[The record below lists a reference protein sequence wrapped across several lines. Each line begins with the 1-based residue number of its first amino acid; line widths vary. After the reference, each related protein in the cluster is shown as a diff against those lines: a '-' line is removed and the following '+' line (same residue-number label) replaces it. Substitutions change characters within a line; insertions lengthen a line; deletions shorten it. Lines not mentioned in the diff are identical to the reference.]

1 MLTRAVDYDCPIQ
14 ETVMNRRA
22 FLTTAAMTPFF
33 ASAFEP
39 LRVQTAGAR
48 LLYVGTYTNN
58 AAGSKGIYGWRFD
71 AATGKVTSLGLAAET
86 DSPSW
91 IVIHPNKRF
100 LYAANEV
107 PPPEAG
113 GPTGAVTAFSI
124 DAASGKLT
132 QIGRVK
138 TNGLSPAHMLVDT
151 TGKWAIVGNYGNA
164 AGSEGTSIAVFA
176 IGDDGKLADTPKAF
190 VPHVPKPKRLDPA
203 APPPRNGNPPTSHP
217 HCVLLSPDSKFLLV
231 AEKGFDE
238 VVLYRFDAAT
248 GSLTPN
254 TPPAVEA
261 TKLAAAPRHL
271 AFGKN
276 GKFLYVCYE
285 AGRAVATY
293 AYEASKGTLSPK
305 DTVSTLPADAPP
317 TGSCAEIEVHPGG
330 NYLYV
335 SNRGHNSLALLAIDP
350 TNGTLTFKGAFPVG
364 GTPRNFKIDPT
375 GNYVFAEGQNSGVT
389 VVFKID
395 RPTGMLTKTVVTL
408 DSPAPVCIAFV

>member
-1 MLTRAVDYDCPIQ
+1 
-14 ETVMNRRA
+14 MNRRH
-22 FLTTAAMTPFF
+22 FLATAALTPIL
-33 ASAFEP
+33 ASVFE
-39 LRVQTAGAR
+39 RARAQTGGGR
-48 LLYVGTYTNN
+48 LFYVGTYTNN
-58 AAGSKGIYGWRFD
+58 AAGSKGIYAWRFD
-71 AATGKVTSLGLAAET
+71 AATGAVTSLGVAAET

-91 IVIHPNKRF
+91 VVVHPNKRF
-100 LYAANEV
+100 LYAANEL

-124 DAASGKLT
+124 DTASGKLT

-138 TNGLSPAHMLVDT
+138 TNGLSPAHMLVDS
-151 TGKWAIVGNYGNA
+151 TGKWAIVGNYGNG

-176 IGDDGKLADTPKAF
+176 VGADGKLADAPTAF

-238 VVLYRFDAAT
+238 IVVYRFDAKT
-248 GSLTPN
+248 GALTPN

-261 TKLAAAPRHL
+261 TKFGAAPRHL
-271 AFGKN
+271 AFGKS
-276 GKFLYVCYE
+276 GKFLYTCYE
-285 AGRAVATY
+285 AGRAVSTFAFD
-293 AYEASKGTLSPK
+293 AAKGTLSPL
-305 DTVSTLPADAPP
+305 DTLSTLPPDAPQ
-317 TGSCAEIEVHPGG
+317 TGSCAEIEVHPDG

-335 SNRGHNSLALLAIDP
+335 SNRGHNSLALFTIDQAK
-350 TNGTLTFKGAFPVG
+350 GTLTFKDTFPVG

-375 GNYVFAEGQNSGVT
+375 GNYVFAEGQNNGVT

-395 RPTGMLTKTVVTL
+395 RSTGMLTKTNATL
-408 DSPAPVCIAFV
+408 DTPAPVCLAFV

>member
-1 MLTRAVDYDCPIQ
+1 
-14 ETVMNRRA
+14 MNRRT
-22 FLTTAAMTPFF
+22 FLTTTAMTPIF
-33 ASAFEP
+33 ASAFER
-39 LRVQTAGAR
+39 LHAQAAAGR

-58 AAGSKGIYGWRFD
+58 AAGSKGIYAWRFD
-71 AATGKVTSLGLAAET
+71 AATGKATSLGLAGET

-91 IVIHPNKRF
+91 VVVHPNKRF
-100 LYAANEV
+100 LYAANEL

-138 TNGLSPAHMLVDT
+138 TNGLAPAHMLVDP

-164 AGSEGTSIAVFA
+164 AGSEGTSVAVFA
-176 IGDDGKLADTPKAF
+176 IGDDGKLGDTPKAF

-203 APPPRNGNPPTSHP
+203 AAPPRNGNPPTSHP
-217 HCVLLSPDSKFLLV
+217 HCVLVSPDSKYLLV

-238 VVLYRFDAAT
+238 IVVYHFDAAT
-248 GSLTPN
+248 GALTPN
-254 TPPAVEA
+254 TPPSVEA
-261 TKLAAAPRHL
+261 TKLTAAPRHL

-276 GKFLYVCYE
+276 GKYLYVCYE
-285 AGRAVATY
+285 AGRAVSTY
-293 AYEASKGTLSPK
+293 AYDASKGTLSAK
-305 DTVSTLPADAPP
+305 DTVSTLPADAPQ
-317 TGSCAEIEVHPGG
+317 TGSCAEIEVHPDG

-335 SNRGHNSLALLAIDP
+335 SNRGHNSIALLSIDP
-350 TNGTLTFKGAFPVG
+350 SAGTLTFKDTFPVG

-375 GNYVFAEGQNSGVT
+375 GSYLLAEGQNNGVT

-395 RPTGMLTKTVVTL
+395 RATGMLTKTDVTL

>member
-1 MLTRAVDYDCPIQ
+1 
-14 ETVMNRRA
+14 MNRRA
-22 FLTTAAMTPFF
+22 FLTAVGITPVLG
-33 ASAFEP
+33 SAFTP
-39 LRVQTAGAR
+39 LRAQTAGGR

-71 AATGKVTSLGLAAET
+71 AETGKVMSLGLAAET

-91 IVIHPNKRF
+91 VVVHPNKRF
-100 LYAANEV
+100 LYAANEL

-124 DAASGKLT
+124 DAVSGKLT
-132 QIGRVK
+132 PIGRVK
-138 TNGLSPAHMLVDT
+138 TNGLAPAHMLVDP
-151 TGKWAIVGNYGNA
+151 TGKWAIVANYGNG

-176 IGDDGKLADTPKAF
+176 IGADGKLADTPKTF

-203 APPPRNGNPPTSHP
+203 APPPKNGNPPTSHP
-217 HCVLLSPDSKFLLV
+217 HCVLLSPDSKVLFV

-238 VVLYRFDAAT
+238 IVAYRFDAAT
-248 GSLTPN
+248 GALTPN
-254 TPPAVEA
+254 SPAAVEA
-261 TKLAAAPRHL
+261 TKFGAAPRHL

-276 GKFLYVCYE
+276 GEFLYVCYE
-285 AGRAVATY
+285 AGRAVSTY
-293 AYEASKGTLSPK
+293 AYDASNGTLSPK
-305 DTVSTLPADAPP
+305 DTVATLPPDAPQA
-317 TGSCAEIEVHPGG
+317 GSCAEIEVHPDG

-335 SNRGHNSLALLAIDP
+335 SNRGHNSIALLAIDP
-350 TNGTLTFKGAFPVG
+350 SNGKLTFKGTFAVG

-375 GNYVFAEGQNSGVT
+375 GYYVFGEGQNNGVT

-395 RPTGMLTKTVVTL
+395 RPTGMLTKTDVTL

>member
-1 MLTRAVDYDCPIQ
+1 
-14 ETVMNRRA
+14 MNRRA
-22 FLTTAAMTPFF
+22 FLTAAAITPILG
-33 ASAFEP
+33 SAFKP
-39 LRVQTAGAR
+39 LRAQTAGGR

-58 AAGSKGIYGWRFD
+58 AAGSKGLYGWRFD
-71 AATGKVTSLGLAAET
+71 AETGKVTSLGLAAET

-91 IVIHPNKRF
+91 VVVHPNKRF
-100 LYAANEV
+100 LYAANEL

-124 DAASGKLT
+124 DTASGKLT
-132 QIGRVK
+132 PIGRVK
-138 TNGLSPAHMLVDT
+138 TNGLAPAHMLVDP
-151 TGKWAIVGNYGNA
+151 TGKWAIVANYGNG

-176 IGDDGKLADTPKAF
+176 IGADGKLADTPKTL
-190 VPHVPKPKRLDPA
+190 VPHVPKPKRLDQA
-203 APPPRNGNPPTSHP
+203 APPPKNGNPPTSHP
-217 HCVLLSPDSKFLLV
+217 HCVLLSPDSNFLFV

-238 VVLYRFDAAT
+238 IVVYRFDSAT
-248 GSLTPN
+248 GALTPN
-254 TPPAVEA
+254 SPPAVEA
-261 TKLAAAPRHL
+261 TKPGAAPRHL

-285 AGRAVATY
+285 AGRAVSTY
-293 AYEASKGTLSPK
+293 AYDASNGTLSPK
-305 DTVSTLPADAPP
+305 DTVATLPPDAPQ
-317 TGSCAEIEVHPGG
+317 TGSCAEIEVHPDG

-350 TNGTLTFKGAFPVG
+350 SNGTLTFKGTFAVG

-375 GNYVFAEGQNSGVT
+375 GNYVFGEGQNNGVT

-395 RPTGMLTKTVVTL
+395 RPTGMLTKTDVTL

>member
-1 MLTRAVDYDCPIQ
+1 
-14 ETVMNRRA
+14 MNRRA
-22 FLTTAAMTPFF
+22 FLTAVGITPILG
-33 ASAFEP
+33 SAFKP
-39 LRVQTAGAR
+39 LRAQTAGGR

-58 AAGSKGIYGWRFD
+58 AAGSKGLYGWRFD
-71 AATGKVTSLGLAAET
+71 AETGKVTSLGLAAET

-91 IVIHPNKRF
+91 VVVHPNKRF
-100 LYAANEV
+100 LYAANEL

-132 QIGRVK
+132 PIGRVK
-138 TNGLSPAHMLVDT
+138 TNGLAPAHMLVDP
-151 TGKWAIVGNYGNA
+151 TGKWAIVANYGNG

-176 IGDDGKLADTPKAF
+176 IGADGKLADTPKTL

-203 APPPRNGNPPTSHP
+203 APPPKNGNPPTSHP
-217 HCVLLSPDSKFLLV
+217 HCVLLSPDSKFLFV

-238 VVLYRFDAAT
+238 IVVYRFDSAT
-248 GSLTPN
+248 GALTPN
-254 TPPAVEA
+254 SPPAVEA
-261 TKLAAAPRHL
+261 TKLGAAPRHL

-276 GKFLYVCYE
+276 GRFLYVCYE
-285 AGRAVATY
+285 AGRAVSTY
-293 AYEASKGTLSPK
+293 AYDASNGTLSPK
-305 DTVSTLPADAPP
+305 DTVATLPPDAPQ
-317 TGSCAEIEVHPGG
+317 TGSCAEIEVHPDG

-350 TNGTLTFKGAFPVG
+350 SNGTLTFKGTFAVG

-375 GNYVFAEGQNSGVT
+375 GNYVFGEGQNNGVT

-395 RPTGMLTKTVVTL
+395 RPTGMLTKTDVTL

>member
-1 MLTRAVDYDCPIQ
+1 MD
-14 ETVMNRRA
+14 RRT
-22 FLTTAAMTPFF
+22 FLTTAAMTPML
-33 ASAFEP
+33 ASAFD
-39 LRVQTAGAR
+39 LIRAQTTSGR
-48 LLYVGTYTNN
+48 LLYVGTYTNS

-71 AATGKVTSLGLAAET
+71 AATGTVTSLGLAAET

-91 IVIHPNKRF
+91 VVVHPNKRF
-100 LYAANEV
+100 LYAANEL

-132 QIGRVK
+132 QINRVK
-138 TNGLSPAHMLVDT
+138 TNGLAPAHMLVDPK
-151 TGKWAIVGNYGNA
+151 GKWAIVGNYGNGP
-164 AGSEGTSIAVFA
+164 GSEGTSIAVFA
-176 IGDDGKLADTPKAF
+176 LSADGRLADTPATL

-217 HCVLLSPDSKFLLV
+217 HCVLLSPDSRFLLV

-238 VVLYRFDAAT
+238 IVVYRFDAAT
-248 GSLTPN
+248 GALTPN
-254 TPPAVEA
+254 TVPAVEA
-261 TKLAAAPRHL
+261 TKFGAAPRHL

-293 AYEASKGTLSPK
+293 AYDAGKGALTPL
-305 DTVSTLPADAPP
+305 DTQSTLPPDAPQ
-317 TGSCAEIEVHPGG
+317 TGSCAEIDVHPDGS
-330 NYLYV
+330 YLYV
-335 SNRGHNSLALLAIDP
+335 SNRGHNSLALFTIDQ
-350 TNGTLTFKGAFPVG
+350 TKGTLTFKDTFPVG

-375 GNYVFAEGQNSGVT
+375 GNYLFAEGQNTGVT
-389 VVFKID
+389 VLFKID
-395 RPTGMLTKTVVTL
+395 RPTGMLTKASATL